1 MHSITAVLVVSLSLA
16 CGVSAHGYVQSMLI
30 NGQSYEG
37 FLPFTDNYAGPNT
50 KITRHIPDDGP
61 VLDFTSGNM
70 TCNVGAQDAQWRTN
84 HTAAVDAGSDMS
96 LTWVRWPNDHKGP
109 VTVWMADCGGDCT
122 NFDGTGSVWFKIDEL
137 GLVSGTTDTGT
148 WASDLLIQNNITW
161 TVTIPASLKPGSYL
175 VRQEML
181 ALHSAHAPQFY
192 PSCAQVV
199 VGGSGSSSPSSSE
212 MVAIPGYYQNDTST
226 NIDIWQNG
234 QTSYPIAGPPVTSLQ
249 GYRSTNAKNLAGGSV
264 TAPQTDGGSAP
275 ATDSGQTGNSTTTAQ
290 DQTGDTAAQVQNA
303 TTTTTTTTTTD
314 ASLDTGA
321 PSSAA
326 AADPS
331 KSKSGRCRAK
341 KSKNQHARRHVNLS
355 KMGW

>member
-1 MHSITAVLVVSLSLA
+1 MYSITNALVVGLSLV
-16 CGVSAHGYVQSMLI
+16 CGVSAHGYPQSMSI

-37 FLPFTDNYAGPNT
+37 FLPFTDNYAGSNT
-50 KITRHIPDDGP
+50 KITRRIPDDGP
-61 VLDFTSGNM
+61 VLDFTSGDM

-84 HTAAVDAGSDMS
+84 HTAPVDAGSDMS
-96 LTWVRWPNDHKGP
+96 LTWVRWPDDHKGP

-122 NFDGTGSVWFKIDEL
+122 DFDGTGSVWFKIDEL

-148 WASDLLIQNNITW
+148 WASDLMIKNNITW
-161 TVTIPASLKPGSYL
+161 TVTIPAPLKPGNYI

-199 VGGSGSSSPSSSE
+199 VSGSGSSSPSSTE

-275 ATDSGQTGNSTTTAQ
+275 ATDSGSQDQTGNSTTTTQ
-290 DQTGDTAAQVQNA
+290 DQTGDDA
-303 TTTTTTTTTTD
+303 TQDGTTTTTTD
-314 ASLDTGA
+314 ASTDTGA
-321 PSSAA
+321 PSSTPAA
-326 AADPS
+326 GPS
-331 KSKSGRCRAK
+331 KSKSGRCRVK
-341 KSKNQHARRHVNLS
+341 KNKKQHARRHIVLS
-355 KMGW
+355 KVGW